1 MEGPSGSADLP
12 RLLLLGLTMNPSK
25 DQRGAQ
31 DWPGTGPNHQKSAW
45 SRRGQGQQDFDR
57 ISRWSLGVL
66 STQTRG
72 TPPLSVAVFTRSWAP
87 TLALA
92 WERTEAPQAVETC
105 QFSSP
110 EGGSDSSP
118 GFEEKF
124 CFSGESFFMSDPSTK
139 HDRKKADSLFK
150 GLVDFTH

>member
-1 MEGPSGSADLP
+1 MVKDSKTSIGFPAGVWECCP
-12 RLLLLGLTMNPSK
+12 RRLG
-25 DQRGAQ
+25 G
-31 DWPGTGPNHQKSAW
+31 
-45 SRRGQGQQDFDR
+45 
-57 ISRWSLGVL
+57 
-66 STQTRG
+66 
-72 TPPLSVAVFTRSWAP
+72 PPLSVAVFTRSWAP